1 MKVLVLL
8 VIAIIAFTRVNAE
21 ENLTGPAQNVLD
33 VVGGI
38 LETAFGSDGAAAVA
52 CIKQGEAIFASFE
65 KSIPEFK
72 AGGFHNV
79 VNGLV
84 HIGSALKEIPNE
96 FKTCEKGLKVVKD
109 IEKIIGDFLNPEEL
123 AVDIGKAII
132 WHGFHIFHDIT
143 SCVHNFEAKNYNAA
157 GRNIGDIIYT
167 VFHHKF
173 RSTLNGPAQESI
185 DTVEGL
191 LIGAFGDKG
200 KGASVCLQDG
210 EVVFTDIENAIK
222 DFEQGGVTNIV
233 AGLYNI
239 GLALEQ
245 LPEEFKNCEAAELL
259 LPEIEKVAAEFKDP
273 KELAIHIGSEV
284 LWHGTD
290 IYGDIK
296 GATADFNDG
305 NYEPAGEMIGDII
318 KVLLVQSVKDLIK
331 VSA

>member
-1 MKVLVLL
+1 MKVLVFIIIAL
-8 VIAIIAFTRVNAE
+8 VAFTRVNAE
-21 ENLTGPAQNVLD
+21 ENPTGPAQNVLD
-33 VVGGI
+33 VVLGI
-38 LETAFGSDGAAAVA
+38 LEKAFGSDGTAAIA
-52 CIKQGEAIFASFE
+52 CVKQGEAIFASFE

-72 AGGFHNV
+72 AGGFKNV
-79 VNGLV
+79 VTGLT

-96 FKTCEKGLKVVKD
+96 FKTCEQGLKVVKD

-123 AVDIGKAII
+123 AVDVGKAII

-143 SCVHNFEAKNYNAA
+143 SCVHNFESKNYREA

-173 RSTLNGPAQESI
+173 RATINGPAQETI

-191 LIGAFGDKG
+191 LTGAFGAEG
-200 KGASVCLQDG
+200 KQAAFCLQDG
-210 EVVFTDIENAIK
+210 EVIFTDVENAIK
-222 DFEQGGVTNIV
+222 DFEQGGVTNII

-239 GLALEQ
+239 GLALE
-245 LPEEFKNCEAAELL
+245 EFPKEFEGCEAAEPLL
-259 LPEIEKVAAEFKDP
+259 GDIEKIAAEFKNP
-273 KELAIHIGSEV
+273 KELAIHVGTEV

-296 GATADFNDG
+296 GASADFKDG
-305 NYEPAGEMIGDII
+305 KYEPAGEMIGDII
-318 KVLLVQSVKDLIK
+318 KVLLVESVKDLIK